1 MTAMPL
7 PLLKS
12 FPAFKHWHTT
22 LSTRETIAVGKAG
35 SLISLLQNREKTK
48 GNPGLW
54 GECHAKTRMIEIEPN
69 VRTGTNGFR

>member
-1 MTAMPL
+1 MPL

-35 SLISLLQNREKTK
+35 SLISLLQNREKIR
-48 GNPGLW
+48 GNPDPRS
-54 GECHAKTRMIEIEPN
+54 ERHAKIRMIEIEPN
-69 VRTGTNGFR
+69 VRTGTKGFR